1 MRKHID
7 SAYKILSKVY
17 QDGTYSNMA
26 FLGERVSDMSTRLVY
41 GTLEENV
48 KIDYILSQLIEKKP
62 QKSVLTLL
70 KIGTYALLNL
80 SDVPK
85 FAIVSECVE
94 VAKSNGKGGASGFI
108 NAVLKKVAD
117 GKYSLPKESDENYLS
132 VKYSKPQWFCDKLEK
147 QYGKEVSRIILSAKS
162 TTLEHIRINSRM
174 ATESDVEFL
183 LKKNKTDFKKSDVGG
198 YIVKANDTVRHMF
211 DKGLVT
217 FQSPSSILAVK
228 ALGVTDGAQ
237 ILDICSAP
245 GGKAVY
251 MSELCPHG
259 KVVACDLYP
268 HRVALI
274 QKYKNRMHTPNVK
287 AVQAD
292 VCVLNE
298 EWKDAFDFVL
308 CDAPCSCLG
317 TFKKH
322 PDVFLNKDESCI
334 SELAA
339 TQRQI
344 LENAAKYLKV
354 SGAMVYSTCTLFEE
368 ENENV
373 VHDFLEKNVDFV
385 LEHISGLEKI
395 DGGKYLDNKGMIQI
409 LPHDEYDG
417 FFIAKIRRVK

>member
-132 VKYSKPQWFCDKLEK
+132 VTYSKPQWFCDKLEK
-147 QYGKEVSRIILSAKS
+147 QYGKEVARIILSAKS

-292 VCVLNE
+292 ACVLND
-298 EWKDAFDFVL
+298 EWKNTFDFVL

-334 SELAA
+334 SELAT

-354 SGAMVYSTCTLFEE
+354 GGAMVYSTCTLFKE

-373 VHDFLEKNVDFV
+373 VQDFLEKNVDFV
-385 LEHISGLEKI
+385 LEHVSRLEKI

>member
-132 VKYSKPQWFCDKLEK
+132 VTYSKPQWFCDKLEK
-147 QYGKEVSRIILSAKS
+147 QYGKEVARIILSAKS

-198 YIVKANDTVRHMF
+198 YIVKANDAVRHMF

-292 VCVLNE
+292 ACLLNE

-317 TFKKH
+317 TLKKH
-322 PDVFLNKDESCI
+322 PDVFLNKDERCI
-334 SELAA
+334 NELAT

-354 SGAMVYSTCTLFEE
+354 GGAMVYSTCTLFEE

-385 LEHISGLEKI
+385 LEHITGLEKI

>member
-132 VKYSKPQWFCDKLEK
+132 VTYSKPQWFCDKLEK
-147 QYGKEVSRIILSAKS
+147 QYGKEVARNILSAKS

-198 YIVKANDTVRHMF
+198 YIVKANDAVRHMF

-259 KVVACDLYP
+259 KVIACDLYL

-292 VCVLNE
+292 ACLLNE

-334 SELAA
+334 SELAT

-354 SGAMVYSTCTLFEE
+354 GGAMVYSTCTLFEE

>member
-80 SDVPK
+80 TDVPK

-117 GKYSLPKESDENYLS
+117 GKYSLPKESYENYLS
-132 VKYSKPQWFCDKLEK
+132 VTYSKPQWFCDKLEK
-147 QYGKEVSRIILSAKS
+147 QYGKEVARNILSAKS

-228 ALGVTDGAQ
+228 ALGLTDGAQ

-259 KVVACDLYP
+259 KVIACDLYA

-292 VCVLNE
+292 ACVLND
-298 EWKDAFDFVL
+298 EWKNTFDFVL

-354 SGAMVYSTCTLFEE
+354 GGAMVYSTCTLFKE

-373 VHDFLEKNVDFV
+373 VQDFLETNVDFV

>member
-80 SDVPK
+80 TDVPK

-132 VKYSKPQWFCDKLEK
+132 VTYSKPQWFCDKLEK
-147 QYGKEVSRIILSAKS
+147 QYGKEVARNILSAKS

-198 YIVKANDTVRHMF
+198 YIVKANDAVRHMF

-292 VCVLNE
+292 ACVLNE

-334 SELAA
+334 SELAT

-354 SGAMVYSTCTLFEE
+354 GGAMVYSTCTLFEE

-373 VHDFLEKNVDFV
+373 VHNFLEKNVDFV
-385 LEHISGLEKI
+385 LEHVSGLEKI

-409 LPHDEYDG
+409 LPHDVYDG

>member
-48 KIDYILSQLIEKKP
+48 KIDYILSHLIEKKP

-94 VAKSNGKGGASGFI
+94 VAKSNGKSGASGFI

-132 VKYSKPQWFCDKLEK
+132 VTYSKPQWFCDKLEK
-147 QYGKEVSRIILSAKS
+147 QYGKEVARIILSAKS

-174 ATESDVEFL
+174 TTESDVEFL

-292 VCVLNE
+292 ACVLNE

-354 SGAMVYSTCTLFEE
+354 GGAMVYSTCTLFEE

-385 LEHISGLEKI
+385 LEHVSGLEKI

>member
-132 VKYSKPQWFCDKLEK
+132 VTYSKPQWFCDKLEK
-147 QYGKEVSRIILSAKS
+147 QYGKEVARNILSAKS

-198 YIVKANDTVRHMF
+198 YIVKANDAVRHMF

-292 VCVLNE
+292 ACVLNE

-322 PDVFLNKDESCI
+322 PDVFLNKDESCM
-334 SELAA
+334 SELAT

-354 SGAMVYSTCTLFEE
+354 GGAMVYSTCTLFEE

>member
-26 FLGERVSDMSTRLVY
+26 FLGARVSDMSTRLVY

-132 VKYSKPQWFCDKLEK
+132 VTYSKPQWFCDKLEK
-147 QYGKEVSRIILSAKS
+147 QYGKEVARSILSAKS

-198 YIVKANDTVRHMF
+198 YIVKANDAVRHMF

-245 GGKAVY
+245 GGKAMY

-292 VCVLNE
+292 ACVLNE

-317 TFKKH
+317 TFKNH
-322 PDVFLNKDESCI
+322 PDVFLNKDERCI

>member
-26 FLGERVSDMSTRLVY
+26 FLAERVSDMSTRLVY

-132 VKYSKPQWFCDKLEK
+132 VTYSKPQWFCDKLEK
-147 QYGKEVSRIILSAKS
+147 QYGKEVARIILSAKS

-174 ATESDVEFL
+174 ASESDVEFL

-259 KVVACDLYP
+259 KVIACDLYP

-292 VCVLNE
+292 ACVLNE

-339 TQRQI
+339 TQRKI

>member
-132 VKYSKPQWFCDKLEK
+132 VTYSKPQWFCDKLEK
-147 QYGKEVSRIILSAKS
+147 QYGKEVARSILSAKS

-198 YIVKANDTVRHMF
+198 YIVKANDAVRHMF

-292 VCVLNE
+292 ACVLNE
-298 EWKDAFDFVL
+298 EWKDTFDFVL

-322 PDVFLNKDESCI
+322 PDVLLNKDESCI
-334 SELAA
+334 SELAT

-354 SGAMVYSTCTLFEE
+354 GGAMVYSTCTLFEE

>member
-94 VAKSNGKGGASGFI
+94 VAKSNGKGGASGCI

-132 VKYSKPQWFCDKLEK
+132 VTYSKPQWFCDKLEK
-147 QYGKEVSRIILSAKS
+147 QYGKEVARSILSAKS

-198 YIVKANDTVRHMF
+198 YIVKANDAVRHMF

-292 VCVLNE
+292 ACVLNE
-298 EWKDAFDFVL
+298 EWKDTFDFVL

-334 SELAA
+334 SELAT

-354 SGAMVYSTCTLFEE
+354 GGAMVYSTCTLFKE

-395 DGGKYLDNKGMIQI
+395 DSGKYLDNKGMIQI

>member
-7 SAYKILSKVY
+7 SAYKILSKVF
-17 QDGTYSNMA
+17 QEGTYSNMA

-48 KIDYILSQLIEKKP
+48 KIDYILAQLIEKKP
-62 QKSVLTLL
+62 QKSVLVLI

-80 SDVPK
+80 TDVPK

-94 VAKSNGKGGASGFI
+94 VAKSNGKGGASGFV

-117 GKYSLPKESDENYLS
+117 GKFCLPSEGDKNYLS
-132 VKYSKPQWFCDKLEK
+132 VTYSKPQWFCDKLLK
-147 QYGKEVSRIILSAKS
+147 QYGKEVAKTILAAKS
-162 TTLEHIRINSRM
+162 NGLEHIRVNSRM
-174 ATESDVEFL
+174 ATASDVEFL
-183 LKKNKTDFKKSDVGG
+183 LKKGKTEFEKSEVGG
-198 YIVKANDTVRHMF
+198 YIVKATDAVRHAF

-217 FQSPSSILAVK
+217 FQSPSSMLAVQ
-228 ALGVTDGAQ
+228 ALNVKDGAQ

-245 GGKAVY
+245 GGKAIY

-259 KVVACDLYP
+259 KVTACDIYP

-292 VCVLNE
+292 ACAYNA
-298 EWKDAFDFVL
+298 EWQNAFDFVL

-322 PDVFLNKDESCI
+322 PDVFLNKDEKCI
-334 SELAA
+334 VELAK

-344 LENAAKYLKV
+344 LENAGKYLKV
-354 SGAMVYSTCTLFEE
+354 GGEMVYSTCTLFRE
-368 ENENV
+368 ENEDV
-373 VHDFLEKNVDFV
+373 VGDFLAKNSDFE
-385 LEHISGLEKI
+385 LENVSDLEKI
-395 DGGKYLDNKGMIQI
+395 DGIKYIDNKGMIQI
-409 LPHDEYDG
+409 LPSGEYDG
-417 FFIAKIRRVK
+417 FFIAKIGRVK

>member
-108 NAVLKKVAD
+108 NAVLKKVAV

-132 VKYSKPQWFCDKLEK
+132 VTYSKPQWFCDKLEK
-147 QYGKEVSRIILSAKS
+147 QYGKEVARIILSAKS

-292 VCVLNE
+292 ACVLNE

-322 PDVFLNKDESCI
+322 PDVFFNKDERCI
-334 SELAA
+334 SELAT

-354 SGAMVYSTCTLFEE
+354 GGAMVYSTCTLFEE

>member
-132 VKYSKPQWFCDKLEK
+132 VTYSKPQWFCDKLEK
-147 QYGKEVSRIILSAKS
+147 QYGKEVARIILSAKS

-198 YIVKANDTVRHMF
+198 YIVKANDAVRHMF

-259 KVVACDLYP
+259 KVIACDLYP

-292 VCVLNE
+292 ACVLND
-298 EWKDAFDFVL
+298 EWKDTFDFVL

-354 SGAMVYSTCTLFEE
+354 NGAMVYSTCTLFEE

>member
-48 KIDYILSQLIEKKP
+48 KIDYILSQLIEKKT

-132 VKYSKPQWFCDKLEK
+132 VTYSKPQWFCDKLEK
-147 QYGKEVSRIILSAKS
+147 QYGKEVARNILSAKS

-198 YIVKANDTVRHMF
+198 YIVKANDAVRHMF

-228 ALGVTDGAQ
+228 ALWVTDGAQ

-292 VCVLNE
+292 ACVLNE

-334 SELAA
+334 RELAT

-354 SGAMVYSTCTLFEE
+354 GGAMVYSTCTLFEE

-373 VHDFLEKNVDFV
+373 VHDFLKKNVDFV

>member
-94 VAKSNGKGGASGFI
+94 VAKSNGKSGASGFI

-132 VKYSKPQWFCDKLEK
+132 VTYSKPQWFCDKLEK
-147 QYGKEVSRIILSAKS
+147 QYGKELARIILSAKS

-292 VCVLNE
+292 ACVLNE

-339 TQRQI
+339 TQRKI

-354 SGAMVYSTCTLFEE
+354 GGAMVYSTCTLFEE

-385 LEHISGLEKI
+385 LERISGLEKI

>member
-80 SDVPK
+80 TDVPK

-132 VKYSKPQWFCDKLEK
+132 VTYSKPQWFCDKLEK
-147 QYGKEVSRIILSAKS
+147 QYGKAVARIILSAKS

-198 YIVKANDTVRHMF
+198 YIVKANDAVRHMF

-292 VCVLNE
+292 ACVLNE

-334 SELAA
+334 SELAT

-354 SGAMVYSTCTLFEE
+354 GGAIVYSTCTLFKE

>member
-94 VAKSNGKGGASGFI
+94 VAKSNGKVGASGFI

-132 VKYSKPQWFCDKLEK
+132 VTYSKPQWFCDKLEK
-147 QYGKEVSRIILSAKS
+147 QYGKEVARIILSAKS

-228 ALGVTDGAQ
+228 ALCVTDGAQ

-259 KVVACDLYP
+259 KVIACDLYP

-292 VCVLNE
+292 ACVLND
-298 EWKDAFDFVL
+298 EWKNTFDFVL

-334 SELAA
+334 SELAT

-344 LENAAKYLKV
+344 FENAAKYLKV
-354 SGAMVYSTCTLFEE
+354 GGAMVYSTCTLFEE

-373 VHDFLEKNVDFV
+373 VQDFLEKNVDFV
-385 LEHISGLEKI
+385 LEHVSGLEKI

>member
-132 VKYSKPQWFCDKLEK
+132 VTYSKPQWFCDKLEK
-147 QYGKEVSRIILSAKS
+147 QYGKEVARIILSAKS

-292 VCVLNE
+292 ACVLNE

-322 PDVFLNKDESCI
+322 PDVFLNKDERCI

-354 SGAMVYSTCTLFEE
+354 GGAIVYSTCTLFEE

>member
-17 QDGTYSNMA
+17 QDRTYSNMA

-48 KIDYILSQLIEKKP
+48 KIDYILSQLIEKNP

-132 VKYSKPQWFCDKLEK
+132 VTYSKPQWFCDKLEK
-147 QYGKEVSRIILSAKS
+147 QYGKEVARIILSAKS

-198 YIVKANDTVRHMF
+198 YIVKANDAVRHMF

-228 ALGVTDGAQ
+228 ALCVTDGAQ

-259 KVVACDLYP
+259 KVIACDLYP

-292 VCVLNE
+292 ACVLND
-298 EWKDAFDFVL
+298 EWKNTFDFVL

-334 SELAA
+334 SELAT

-354 SGAMVYSTCTLFEE
+354 GGAMVYSTCTLFEE

-373 VHDFLEKNVDFV
+373 VQDFLEKNVDFV

>member
-117 GKYSLPKESDENYLS
+117 GKYSLPKESDENCLS
-132 VKYSKPQWFCDKLEK
+132 VTYSKPQWFCDKLEK
-147 QYGKEVSRIILSAKS
+147 QYGKEVARIILSAKS

-174 ATESDVEFL
+174 TTESDVEFL

-292 VCVLNE
+292 ACVLNE

-339 TQRQI
+339 TQRKI

-354 SGAMVYSTCTLFEE
+354 GGAMVYSTCTLFKE

-385 LEHISGLEKI
+385 LEHVSGLEKI

>member
-132 VKYSKPQWFCDKLEK
+132 VTYSKPQWFCDKLEK
-147 QYGKEVSRIILSAKS
+147 QYGKEVARIILSAKS

-198 YIVKANDTVRHMF
+198 YIVKANDAVRHMF

-259 KVVACDLYP
+259 KVIACDLYP

-292 VCVLNE
+292 ACVLNE
-298 EWKDAFDFVL
+298 EWKNTFDFVL

-334 SELAA
+334 SELAT

-354 SGAMVYSTCTLFEE
+354 GGAMVYSTCTLFEE

>member
-62 QKSVLTLL
+62 QKSVITLL

-132 VKYSKPQWFCDKLEK
+132 VTYSKPQWFCDKLEK
-147 QYGKEVSRIILSAKS
+147 QYGKEVARIILSAKS

-174 ATESDVEFL
+174 TTESDVEFL

-292 VCVLNE
+292 ACVLNE

-322 PDVFLNKDESCI
+322 PDVFLNKDERCI

>member
-7 SAYKILSKVY
+7 SAYKMLSKVY

-62 QKSVLTLL
+62 QKSLLTLL

-132 VKYSKPQWFCDKLEK
+132 VTYSKPQWFCDKLEK
-147 QYGKEVSRIILSAKS
+147 QYGKEVARIILSAKS

-292 VCVLNE
+292 ACVLNE

-322 PDVFLNKDESCI
+322 PDVFLNKDERCI
-334 SELAA
+334 NELAT

-354 SGAMVYSTCTLFEE
+354 GGAMVYSTCTLFEE

-395 DGGKYLDNKGMIQI
+395 DGGKYLNNKGMIQI

>member
-132 VKYSKPQWFCDKLEK
+132 VTYSKPQWFCDKLEK
-147 QYGKEVSRIILSAKS
+147 QYGKEVARNILSAKS

-198 YIVKANDTVRHMF
+198 YIVKANDAVRHMF

-292 VCVLNE
+292 ACLLNE

-317 TFKKH
+317 TLKKH
-322 PDVFLNKDESCI
+322 PDVFLNKDERCI
-334 SELAA
+334 NELAT

-354 SGAMVYSTCTLFEE
+354 GGAMVYSTCTLFEE

-385 LEHISGLEKI
+385 LEHITGLEKI

>member
-147 QYGKEVSRIILSAKS
+147 QFGKEVARIILSAKS

-292 VCVLNE
+292 ACVLNE

-317 TFKKH
+317 TLKKH

>member
-132 VKYSKPQWFCDKLEK
+132 VTYSKPQWFCDKLEK
-147 QYGKEVSRIILSAKS
+147 QYGKEVARIILSAKS

-237 ILDICSAP
+237 NLDICSAP
-245 GGKAVY
+245 GGKTFTVAE
-251 MSELCPHG
+251 MMDG
-259 KVVACDLYP
+259 GGNITACDIYP
-268 HRVALI
+268 SRLSLI
-274 QKYKNRMHTPNVK
+274 EDGAKRLGIKSIHTLLNDGSVYNKDLPL
-287 AVQAD
+287 AD
-292 VCVLNE
+292 
-298 EWKDAFDFVL
+298 KIL
-308 CDAPCSCLG
+308 CDAPCAGLG
-317 TFKKH
+317 VIRRKPEIRFKTAAEVDKL
-322 PDVFLNKDESCI
+322 PEIQYSILTI
-334 SELAA
+334 S
-339 TQRQI
+339 
-344 LENAAKYLKV
+344 AKYLKPGGV
-354 SGAMVYSTCTLFEE
+354 LVYSTCSLNKK
-368 ENENV
+368 ENEDV
-373 VHDFLEKNVDFV
+373 FYRFLGEHKDFEPIRV
-385 LEHISGLEKI
+385 LPEVERAAEDGDTLTLMPHIHGS
-395 DGGKYLDNKGMIQI
+395 
-409 LPHDEYDG
+409 DG
-417 FFIAKIRRVK
+417 FFISAFRRRNTL

>member
-132 VKYSKPQWFCDKLEK
+132 VTYSKPQWFCDKLEK
-147 QYGKEVSRIILSAKS
+147 QYGKEVARNILSAKS

-198 YIVKANDTVRHMF
+198 YIVKANDAVRHMF

-292 VCVLNE
+292 ACVLND
-298 EWKDAFDFVL
+298 EWKNTFDFVL

-354 SGAMVYSTCTLFEE
+354 GGAMVYSTCTLFKE

-373 VHDFLEKNVDFV
+373 VQDFLETNVDFV

>member
-132 VKYSKPQWFCDKLEK
+132 VTYSKPQWFCDKLEK
-147 QYGKEVSRIILSAKS
+147 QYGKEVARIILSAKS

-174 ATESDVEFL
+174 ASESDVEFL

-198 YIVKANDTVRHMF
+198 YIVKANDAVRHMF

-228 ALGVTDGAQ
+228 ALCVTDGAQ

-259 KVVACDLYP
+259 KVIACDLYP

-287 AVQAD
+287 AIQAD
-292 VCVLNE
+292 ACVLND

-334 SELAA
+334 SELAT

-354 SGAMVYSTCTLFEE
+354 GGAMVYSTCTLFKE

-373 VHDFLEKNVDFV
+373 VQDFLEKNVDFV
-385 LEHISGLEKI
+385 LEHLSGLEKI

>member
-132 VKYSKPQWFCDKLEK
+132 VTYSKPQWFCDKLEK
-147 QYGKEVSRIILSAKS
+147 QYGKEVARIILSAKS

-292 VCVLNE
+292 ACVLNE

-322 PDVFLNKDESCI
+322 PDVFLNKDERCI
-334 SELAA
+334 SELAT

>member
-132 VKYSKPQWFCDKLEK
+132 VTYSKPQWFCDKLEK
-147 QYGKEVSRIILSAKS
+147 QYGKEVARIILSAKS
-162 TTLEHIRINSRM
+162 TTLEHIRINRRM
-174 ATESDVEFL
+174 ASESDVEFL

-198 YIVKANDTVRHMF
+198 YIVKANDAVRHMF

-228 ALGVTDGAQ
+228 ALCVTDGAQ

-259 KVVACDLYP
+259 KVIACDLYP

-287 AVQAD
+287 AIQAD
-292 VCVLNE
+292 ACVLND

-334 SELAA
+334 SELAT

-354 SGAMVYSTCTLFEE
+354 GGAMVYSTCTLFKE

-373 VHDFLEKNVDFV
+373 VQDFLEKNVDFV
-385 LEHISGLEKI
+385 LEHVSGLEKI

>member
-132 VKYSKPQWFCDKLEK
+132 VTYSKPQWFCDKLEK
-147 QYGKEVSRIILSAKS
+147 QYGKEVARIILSAKS

-292 VCVLNE
+292 ACVLNE

-334 SELAA
+334 NELAT

-354 SGAMVYSTCTLFEE
+354 DGAMVYSTCTLFKE

>member
-48 KIDYILSQLIEKKP
+48 KIDYILSQLIEKKT

-132 VKYSKPQWFCDKLEK
+132 VTYSKPQWFCDKLEK
-147 QYGKEVSRIILSAKS
+147 QYGKEVARIILSAKS

-292 VCVLNE
+292 ACVLNE

-322 PDVFLNKDESCI
+322 PDVFLNKDERCI
-334 SELAA
+334 SELAT

-354 SGAMVYSTCTLFEE
+354 GGAMVYSTCTLFEE

>member
-108 NAVLKKVAD
+108 NAVLKKVAV

-132 VKYSKPQWFCDKLEK
+132 VTYSKPQWFCDKLEK
-147 QYGKEVSRIILSAKS
+147 QYGKEVARIILSAKS

-292 VCVLNE
+292 ACVLNE

-339 TQRQI
+339 TQRKI

>member
-48 KIDYILSQLIEKKP
+48 QINYILSRLIEKKP

-132 VKYSKPQWFCDKLEK
+132 VTYSKPQWFCDKLEK
-147 QYGKEVSRIILSAKS
+147 QYGKEVARIILSAKS

-292 VCVLNE
+292 ACVLNE

-334 SELAA
+334 SELAT

-354 SGAMVYSTCTLFEE
+354 GGAMVYSTCTLFEE

>member
-48 KIDYILSQLIEKKP
+48 KIDYILSHLIEKKP

-132 VKYSKPQWFCDKLEK
+132 VTYSKPRWFCDKLEK
-147 QYGKEVSRIILSAKS
+147 QYGKEVARSILSAKS

-198 YIVKANDTVRHMF
+198 YIVKANDAVRHMF

-292 VCVLNE
+292 ACVLNE

-334 SELAA
+334 SELAT

-354 SGAMVYSTCTLFEE
+354 GGAMVYSTCTLFEE

-373 VHDFLEKNVDFV
+373 VHDFLEKDVDFV

>member
-48 KIDYILSQLIEKKP
+48 KIDYILPQLIEKKP

-132 VKYSKPQWFCDKLEK
+132 VTYSKPQWFCDKLEK
-147 QYGKEVSRIILSAKS
+147 QYGKEVARIILSAKS

-198 YIVKANDTVRHMF
+198 YIVKANDAVRHMF

-228 ALGVTDGAQ
+228 ALCVTDGAQ

-259 KVVACDLYP
+259 KVIACDLYP

-292 VCVLNE
+292 ACVLND
-298 EWKDAFDFVL
+298 EWKNTFDFVL

-334 SELAA
+334 SELAT

-354 SGAMVYSTCTLFEE
+354 GGAMVYSTCTLFEE

-373 VHDFLEKNVDFV
+373 VQDFLEKNVDFV